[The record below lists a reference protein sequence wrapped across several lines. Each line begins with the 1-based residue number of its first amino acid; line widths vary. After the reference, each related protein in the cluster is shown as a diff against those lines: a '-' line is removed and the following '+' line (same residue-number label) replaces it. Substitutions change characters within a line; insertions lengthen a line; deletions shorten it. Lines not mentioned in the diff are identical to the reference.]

1 MFCVYNPL
9 LTYPDMI
16 YLCKKLEI
24 KILKLGHLYYE
35 KKEYLSVDFCKFR
48 RRSKILAGQSL
59 CRKCSFDFAGLG
71 LKRGLEG
78 RIKKIL

>member
-1 MFCVYNPL
+1 
-9 LTYPDMI
+9 MI
-16 YLCKKLEI
+16 YLCKKLEV

-48 RRSKILAGQSL
+48 RRSKVLAGQSL
-59 CRKCSFDFAGLG
+59 CGKCSFDFAGLG